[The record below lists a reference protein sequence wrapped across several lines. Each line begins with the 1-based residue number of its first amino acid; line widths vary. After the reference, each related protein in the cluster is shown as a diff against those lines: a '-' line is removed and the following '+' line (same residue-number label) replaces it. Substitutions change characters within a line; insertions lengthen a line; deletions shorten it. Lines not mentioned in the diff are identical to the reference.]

1 MALSAT
7 SIVIWIVFI
16 IMISL
21 LFFAAFGNSKYSED
35 TIDEYMANLINEEQ
49 KRGSS

>member
-7 SIVIWIVFI
+7 SIVLWGVFI
-16 IMISL
+16 IVISL
-21 LFFAAFGNSKYSED
+21 LFFAAFGNSKYTED
-35 TIDEYMANLINEEQ
+35 SIEEYMSNLINEEQ

>member
-1 MALSAT
+1 MALSAV
-7 SIVIWIVFI
+7 SITMWVLFLIA
-16 IMISL
+16 ISL

-35 TIDEYMANLINEEQ
+35 TIEEYMSNLISEEQ